1 MWRAKVAQVSG
12 TSMLPEFK
20 ESDYVL
26 ALRWFRSTFSPG
38 DVVLV
43 LHSSLGLIIKRI
55 LIARPNSY
63 KLAGDHPSSVPSE
76 VIGWV
81 ERSQIVGHS
90 VYHISNPKSSD

>member
-1 MWRAKVAQVSG
+1 MWRAKVAKVSG

-20 ESDYVL
+20 ESDYVI
-26 ALRWFRSTFSPG
+26 ALGWFRSTFNPG

-43 LHSSLGLIIKRI
+43 LHSSLGLIIKRV
-55 LIARPNSY
+55 LIARSNLY

-81 ERSQIVGHS
+81 ERRQIVGR
-90 VYHISNPKSSD
+90 VVCRISNSLRN